1 MNYFDHTLTL
11 RVAECDVCSHW
22 RLSSIMTEMQEAAS
36 SHSNSLG
43 VGRNDLLKVNVAW
56 VLTRMHLQI
65 LRYPGPGETVTVRTW
80 HRPARHRLYPRF
92 FRITDA
98 AGEVIAQAS
107 SVWILMDLETRQS
120 APSERLPVQLPD
132 NSDAPVILPLRGG
145 EIFLETPETVIPSR
159 SVYTDLDPN
168 GHVNNTKYA
177 DWLCNALGTETMRS
191 SAPEDLII
199 QYHAEV
205 LPDSPFA
212 LHLKREEN
220 RFQLTGVHDGDA
232 AFEACGTLKA
242 F

>member
-1 MNYFDHTLTL
+1 MNYYDHTLTL
-11 RVAECDVCSHW
+11 RVAECDVCNHW
-22 RLSSIMTEMQEAAS
+22 RLSSIMTEMQEAAG
-36 SHSNSLG
+36 SHSKSLS
-43 VGRNDLLKVNVAW
+43 VGRNDLLKANIVW
-56 VLTRMHLQI
+56 VLSRMRLQI

-80 HRPARHRLYPRF
+80 NRPARHRLYPRF

-98 AGEVIAQAS
+98 AGEVFAQAS
-107 SVWILMDLETRQS
+107 SIWLLMDLETRQS
-120 APSERLPVQLPD
+120 VNADRLVSAMPD
-132 NSDAPVILPLRGG
+132 NSDLPEPLPLPGSIRS
-145 EIFLETPETVIPSR
+145 LSAPEKVIPWQAL
-159 SVYTDLDPN
+159 YTDLDPN

-199 QYHAEV
+199 QYHAEI
-205 LPDSPFA
+205 LPDSPFT
-212 LHLKREEN
+212 LHLKRDEN